1 LYSVALVPGHRQLVV
16 IGSSAIPP
24 SPTSTMIEAVFA
36 VGCGVSLAVDVD
48 EGNVTGAA
56 VA

>member
-1 LYSVALVPGHRQLVV
+1 
-16 IGSSAIPP
+16 
-24 SPTSTMIEAVFA
+24 MIEAVFA